1 MVKKF
6 LAQFLD
12 MRPKDETDYC
22 TFWLWQMSR
31 KLAMT
36 LVVVISVCCLCI
48 LWSAKPAK
56 LQNGSAYRTY
66 QYNAL
71 PLKFATGKVEI
82 LGKSGYTAYVGDME
96 RGVVRGKGTL
106 YDPQG
111 RVVYE
116 GDFDANAYNGEGT
129 FYYQNALPAYE
140 GAFRNNLYD
149 GVGKLY
155 REDGTLWYDGQFD
168 QGHMEGEGTLYS
180 ATQEEI
186 YKGFFQN
193 DQILYQELL
202 GKSAAEISDK
212 YLGEREIYTGGGV
225 YCVHMKAID
234 AVYFGT
240 DRSNTL
246 DEDFRVSGL
255 YVLKPEINLEG
266 RRMDQVPQLLEIL
279 GAPVYE
285 GNTYLEPED
294 EVALNICCEEAGSEV
309 LYGKSGFQSDT
320 VLGDVMEVYDFER
333 DYQAYIYVYE
343 KGRIVYTF
351 FCRDKGAGFEFYR
364 MEA

>member
-1 MVKKF
+1 MKKL

-22 TFWLWQMSR
+22 TFLIWQVSR

-36 LVVVISVCCLCI
+36 LVVLISVCCLCI
-48 LWSAKPAK
+48 LWSTKPAK
-56 LQNGSAYRTY
+56 LRSGIAYRTY
-66 QYNAL
+66 RYNAL
-71 PLKFATGKVEI
+71 PLKFVTGKVVI
-82 LGKSGYTAYVGDME
+82 LGKSGYTAYIGDVE
-96 RGVVRGKGTL
+96 RGVVKGKGTL

-129 FYYQNALPAYE
+129 IYHQNALPAYE

-149 GVGKLY
+149 GAGKLY

-168 QGHMEGEGTLYS
+168 QGHMEGDGTLYS
-180 ATQEEI
+180 AAQEEI

-193 DQILYQELL
+193 DQILYRELI
-202 GKSAAEISDK
+202 GKSAVEISDR
-212 YLGEREIYTGGGV
+212 YLGEREIYTGDEV
-225 YCVHMKAID
+225 YCVYMKEID

-255 YVLKPEINLEG
+255 YVLKREIDLAG
-266 RRMDQVPQLLEIL
+266 RHMDQIPQLPEVL
-279 GAPVYE
+279 GEPVYE
-285 GNTYLEPED
+285 GNTCLEPED
-294 EVALNICCEEAGSEV
+294 EVALNICCETAGSEV
-309 LYGKSGFQSDT
+309 LYGKSGFRSDT
-320 VLGDVMEVYDFER
+320 VFDDVTEVSDFDR
-333 DYQAYIYVYE
+333 DYEAYIYVYE
-343 KGRIVYTF
+343 KDGTVYTF
-351 FCRDKGAGFEFYR
+351 FCKDKGAGFDFYR